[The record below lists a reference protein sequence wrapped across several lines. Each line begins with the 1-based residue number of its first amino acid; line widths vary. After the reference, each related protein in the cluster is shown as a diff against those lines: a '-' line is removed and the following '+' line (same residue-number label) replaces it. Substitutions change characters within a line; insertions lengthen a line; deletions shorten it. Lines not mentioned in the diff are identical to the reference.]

1 MIGCNSEIS
10 FDIKRLFG
18 NSFLGNE
25 FLQNKLTYDSA
36 LRIGQICTNS
46 GIFFE
51 DLMAKEPISLSD
63 DVGHWQKWQKFS
75 TQRFG
80 LFCFCYMHGLER
92 NSCHTVDNT
101 KKKSDDVNA
110 LFSTRICIYHLV

>member
-1 MIGCNSEIS
+1 MCSEIS

-25 FLQNKLTYDSA
+25 FLQNELTYDSA

-51 DLMAKEPISLSD
+51 DLMAKEHTIFLSD
-63 DVGHWQKWQKFS
+63 DVGH
-75 TQRFG
+75 
-80 LFCFCYMHGLER
+80 
-92 NSCHTVDNT
+92 
-101 KKKSDDVNA
+101 
-110 LFSTRICIYHLV
+110 

>member
-1 MIGCNSEIS
+1 MGNSEIS
-10 FDIKRLFG
+10 FDIKRLKFR
-18 NSFLGNE
+18 NSFLGNQ
-25 FLQNKLTYDSA
+25 FLQNELTYDSV

-51 DLMAKEPISLSD
+51 DLMAKEHISLSD
-63 DVGHWQKWQKFS
+63 DVGHWQKWLFS

-110 LFSTRICIYHLV
+110 LFSTLYYLV